1 MDIDLLSTAYS
12 ILAVVAVGSALGVVF
27 GRSPVASLLFMV
39 SSLASIA
46 GIFVIL
52 EAHFLAAIQVM
63 VYAGA
68 IMVLF
73 LFVIMLLNLG
83 HDYQQDLKGWA
94 WSMVALFVSGGI
106 GGVLVQRFLDLRG
119 TGLSLGL
126 GLPNGNALDRS
137 IEELGA
143 LGVIAE
149 PLYTTYVV
157 PFEITGILLL
167 VAIVGA
173 LVLAK
178 RNVEGGGTVDG
189 GAAGGEG
196 GR

>member
-1 MDIDLLSTAYS
+1 MTVFLYYFFFV
-12 ILAVVAVGSALGVVF
+12 LAVGGAIGVVL
-27 GRSPVASLLFMV
+27 SKNPVGSLLFMV
-39 SSLASIA
+39 TTLFAISAE
-46 GIFVIL
+46 FVLL
-52 EAHFLAAIQVM
+52 EAHFLAAVQVI

-83 HDYQQDLKGWA
+83 HDYRQDLRVGAFSVGWVIV
-94 WSMVALFVSGGI
+94 VAGMA
-106 GGVLVQRFLDLRG
+106 GVLGWQLRG
-119 TGLSLGL
+119 EDGL
-126 GLPNGNALDRS
+126 GGTAAGAQEIQTAL
-137 IEELGA
+137 EQYGA
-143 LGVIAE
+143 VGAIAQ

-178 RNVEGGGTVDG
+178 RSV
-189 GAAGGEG
+189 
-196 GR
+196 

>member
-1 MDIDLLSTAYS
+1 VITVLFYLFA
-12 ILAVVAVGSALGVVF
+12 AVAIGGALGVVLLA
-27 GRSPVASLLFMV
+27 RSPVGSLLFMV
-39 SSLASIA
+39 TTLGAMA
-46 GIFVIL
+46 GIFVLL
-52 EAHFLAAIQVM
+52 EAHFLAAIQII

-83 HDYQQDLKGWA
+83 HDYTSDLKGGLLA
-94 WSMVALFVSGGI
+94 ILSFAAIGGI
-106 GGVLVQRFLDLRG
+106 GGVLVLNMRGEDLPVVAAGGRAIDAAIREHG
-119 TGLSLGL
+119 VV
-126 GLPNGNALDRS
+126 
-137 IEELGA
+137 GA
-143 LGVIAE
+143 IAE

-178 RNVEGGGTVDG
+178 RHV
-189 GAAGGEG
+189 
-196 GR
+196 

>member
-1 MDIDLLSTAYS
+1 MITFLFYVFAG
-12 ILAVVAVGSALGVVF
+12 LAVGGAIGVVLAK
-27 GRSPVASLLFMV
+27 SPVGSLLFMV
-39 SSLASIA
+39 TTLASMA
-46 GIFVIL
+46 GTFVLL
-52 EAHFLAAIQVM
+52 EAHFLAAIQII

-83 HDYQQDLKGWA
+83 HDYRRDLKGGA
-94 WSMVALFVSGGI
+94 FALMSF
-106 GGVLVQRFLDLRG
+106 GV
-119 TGLSLGL
+119 
-126 GLPNGNALDRS
+126 
-137 IEELGA
+137 IGA
-143 LGVIAE
+143 LGGLVATRFAGDRVVPAAGAQAIDAALREYGAVGAIAQ

-178 RNVEGGGTVDG
+178 REV
-189 GAAGGEG
+189 
-196 GR
+196 